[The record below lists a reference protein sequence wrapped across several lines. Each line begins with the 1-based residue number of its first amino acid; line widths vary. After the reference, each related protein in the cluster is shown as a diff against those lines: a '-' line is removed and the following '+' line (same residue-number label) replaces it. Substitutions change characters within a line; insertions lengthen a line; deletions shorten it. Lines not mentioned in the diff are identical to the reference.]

1 MSWKYGLF
9 IFKYNQA
16 NNIVSLVVWL
26 VQLYN
31 IWSDFNADFVHFA
44 WYVDKKYIVY
54 ILNTAR
60 IFHSRFTCN
69 IYNTQNLDTKQI
81 CCLETALLFRPHKI
95 NIEILYFIKYYNAF
109 EKNNFK
115 WNPPVVDLKVK
126 LWTDDAEPLVARDC
140 GALNLLFS

>member
-1 MSWKYGLF
+1 MDYLF
-9 IFKYNQA
+9 LNTIKQIILFLLSCDLFSCTILIFEV
-16 NNIVSLVVWL
+16 IL
-26 VQLYN
+26 
-31 IWSDFNADFVHFA
+31 IFNADFVHLA
-44 WYVDKKYIVY
+44 WYVDKNIVY

-109 EKNNFK
+109 ERDNFK
-115 WNPPVVDLKVK
+115 
-126 LWTDDAEPLVARDC
+126 
-140 GALNLLFS
+140 